1 MGRKSE
7 SADFSAFRTVT
18 CRHISLYV
26 VSHARQNVATDLVGG
41 TRGGAELLD
50 VSLNGDVDLLGS
62 VVESEMLEQHG
73 GGEDA
78 R

>member
-50 VSLNGDVDLLGS
+50 VGFHGGMDLLEVAQVYQRSGL
-62 VVESEMLEQHG
+62 VLVYKK
-73 GGEDA
+73 
-78 R
+78 